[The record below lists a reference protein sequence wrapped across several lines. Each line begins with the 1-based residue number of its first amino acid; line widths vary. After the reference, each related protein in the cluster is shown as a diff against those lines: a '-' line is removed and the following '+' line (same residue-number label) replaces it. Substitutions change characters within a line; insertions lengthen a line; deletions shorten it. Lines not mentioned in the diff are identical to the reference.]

1 MALKSKYS
9 SIDAL
14 AADLKRAINELRQP
28 KYMKQIGELSAE
40 LIRVRTRLGYG
51 VEKNDGPRQRLKPL
65 AQSTIDQRAGKL
77 AFFTTPDGVVIPYK
91 PDTKP
96 TLSGFTTPKKSNLT
110 RTGQMLASI
119 KPFDAKL
126 GEVKVGPKGS
136 RGGESLTNE
145 KLMEY
150 VTDAG
155 RPFNYHTKTEIKQ
168 LQQLVE
174 EIITKLLK

>member
-1 MALKSKYS
+1 
-9 SIDAL
+9 
-14 AADLKRAINELRQP
+14 
-28 KYMKQIGELSAE
+28 
-40 LIRVRTRLGYG
+40 
-51 VEKNDGPRQRLKPL
+51 
-65 AQSTIDQRAGKL
+65 
-77 AFFTTPDGVVIPYK
+77 
-91 PDTKP
+91 
-96 TLSGFTTPKKSNLT
+96 
-110 RTGQMLASI
+110 MLASI

-126 GEVKVGPKGS
+126 GEVQVGPKGS
-136 RGGESLTNE
+136 RGGENLTNE